1 MLKSLT
7 RLNNIFDIFNKK
19 LNVIMLTKI
28 KVFKLTRLKNFRK
41 TTLK

>member
-28 KVFKLTRLKNFRK
+28 KVFKLTRLKIFERQI
-41 TTLK
+41 